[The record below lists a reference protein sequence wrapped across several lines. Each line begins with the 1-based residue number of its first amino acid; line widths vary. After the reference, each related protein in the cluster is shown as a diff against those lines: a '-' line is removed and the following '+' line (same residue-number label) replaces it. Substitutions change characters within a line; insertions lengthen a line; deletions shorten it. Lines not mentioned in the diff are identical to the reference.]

1 MREPTPATKPADHD
15 RWHST
20 IAAVNGQTPP
30 PGNLAVPAL
39 GHGSMVVE
47 YYAPRGVDRQEPH
60 TRDELYVVVAGQGTF
75 LNGATRHPFG
85 PGDVI
90 FVPAGVVHRFEEFS
104 DDFATWVIF
113 YGPQGG
119 EASDPEEA
127 RGEQAVEPPPATS

>member
-1 MREPTPATKPADHD
+1 MSET
-15 RWHST
+15 T
-20 IAAVNGQTPP
+20 ITTTTTERQEQRHRTVARVRDQSPP

-60 TRDELYVVVAGQGTF
+60 TRDELYVVVAGSGTF
-75 LNGATRHPFG
+75 LNDTIRHPFG

-90 FVPAGVVHRFEEFS
+90 FVPAGVVHRFEDFS

-113 YGPQGG
+113 YGPEGG
-119 EASDPEEA
+119 ESDSPQPT
-127 RGEQAVEPPPATS
+127 RG

>member
-1 MREPTPATKPADHD
+1 MAMSEPTAATGEMEQE
-15 RWHST
+15 RRHST
-20 IAAVNGQTPP
+20 VAAVSAESPP

-47 YYAPRGVDRQEPH
+47 YYAPRGIDRQEPH
-60 TRDELYVVVAGQGTF
+60 TRDELYVVVAGSGTF
-75 LNGATRHPFG
+75 LNGTTHHPFG
-85 PGDVI
+85 PGDII

-119 EASDPEEA
+119 EAVMPQET
-127 RGEQAVEPPPATS
+127 RG